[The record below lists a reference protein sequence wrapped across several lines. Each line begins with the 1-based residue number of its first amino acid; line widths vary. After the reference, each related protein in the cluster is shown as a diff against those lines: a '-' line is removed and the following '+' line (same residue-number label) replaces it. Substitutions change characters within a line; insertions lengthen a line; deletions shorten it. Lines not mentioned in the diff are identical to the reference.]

1 MSSKGRNYRLFS
13 IRLYNGFMELLTAPD
28 LPVFNTLR
36 NSWIHSRIRG
46 TVYARGRL
54 ILPRSPYKLPIE
66 SSYALL
72 GDNVWINGDGSL
84 IMGDGVNIRNNVRL
98 DIRGE
103 LVIKDHVLITNDVSI
118 LTHDH
123 QYRSL
128 AKKEVLL
135 KKTVIEEGAI
145 LLERCIILPNVGR
158 IGKNAVIGA
167 GSVVVKEVP
176 DNAIVAGNPGKI
188 LGYRS

>member
-1 MSSKGRNYRLFS
+1 MKSSGRNYRLFS
-13 IRLYNGFMELLTAPD
+13 IRLYNGFMELLTSPD

-36 NSWIHSRIRG
+36 NSWIRSRIRG

-66 SSYALL
+66 SKFAVL
-72 GDNVWINGDGSL
+72 GDNVRIDGNGTL
-84 IMGDGVNIRNNVRL
+84 ILGDGVNIRNNVRL

-103 LVIKDHVLITNDVSI
+103 LVIKDNVLITNDVSI

-123 QYRSL
+123 QYRYL
-128 AKKEVLL
+128 ARKEVLL
-135 KKTVIEEGAI
+135 KKTVIDEGAI
-145 LLERCIILPNVGR
+145 LLEGCIILPNVGR

-167 GSVVVKEVP
+167 GAVVVKEVP

-188 LGYRS
+188 LGYRA